1 MRTVLYFQSPSKTS
15 APEKLAGVREIMDK
29 KGIHV
34 QVIEE
39 RPTSSNLPELDAFW
53 HPLGAIV
60 DCGNEYNELDAGVFS
75 GMRTVFLGHNPDSL
89 PRTSLQVLHDQAA
102 TARLAARELLET
114 RFENFAFV
122 PPSEHRAWSRLRQK
136 AFRDAL
142 ALNGKKCEVFN
153 PPESSRTGVRMMN
166 AMQRFLKA
174 LPKPCG
180 VFAANDRTAESLL
193 SAARM
198 AEIKVPD
205 DMAVMGV
212 DNFEPICEHTMPPL
226 TSIEPDFRRGG
237 TLAALMLLEA
247 VMSDGGWRG
256 GRTLTFGPL
265 RIVRRASSR
274 ILRRSDP
281 HVSAA
286 LDLIRR
292 EACTRL
298 SAKRVA
304 ALFPC
309 SRRMADIRFV
319 NATGRTILAEIH
331 AVQLERAKQL
341 LANGDMPLKAISDFC
356 GFTNANSLRKFFRKE
371 TGTTMSSWRAR
382 NSPNRHH

>member
-1 MRTVLYFQSPSKTS
+1 
-15 APEKLAGVREIMDK
+15 
-29 KGIHV
+29 
-34 QVIEE
+34 
-39 RPTSSNLPELDAFW
+39 
-53 HPLGAIV
+53 
-60 DCGNEYNELDAGVFS
+60 
-75 GMRTVFLGHNPDSL
+75 
-89 PRTSLQVLHDQAA
+89 
-102 TARLAARELLET
+102 
-114 RFENFAFV
+114 
-122 PPSEHRAWSRLRQK
+122 
-136 AFRDAL
+136 
-142 ALNGKKCEVFN
+142 
-153 PPESSRTGVRMMN
+153 
-166 AMQRFLKA
+166 
-174 LPKPCG
+174 
-180 VFAANDRTAESLL
+180 
-193 SAARM
+193 
-198 AEIKVPD
+198 
-205 DMAVMGV
+205 
-212 DNFEPICEHTMPPL
+212 
-226 TSIEPDFRRGG
+226 
-237 TLAALMLLEA
+237 
-247 VMSDGGWRG
+247 MSDGGWRG